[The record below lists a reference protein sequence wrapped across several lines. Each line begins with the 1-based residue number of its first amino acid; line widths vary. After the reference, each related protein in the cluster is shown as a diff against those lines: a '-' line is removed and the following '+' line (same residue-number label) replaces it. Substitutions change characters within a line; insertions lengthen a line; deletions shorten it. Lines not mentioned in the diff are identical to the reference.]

1 MSLTDIVIGVHPV
14 SILNSLDL
22 EPVVTKLNLIAGE
35 WLAGENE
42 IENRNPS
49 DLSDLI
55 GMFAQAG
62 PDQLDTTLDRARL
75 AQTEW
80 SAYGLERKQ
89 AVLMSIGNELM
100 ARAEELGTLLSREE
114 GKPFA
119 EGKGE
124 VYRAGQFFTYYAA
137 ECLRQIGENAD
148 SVRDGIEV
156 DVRREPVGVVAVI
169 SPWNFPTATA
179 SWKIAPA
186 LCYGNAVIW
195 KPANMT
201 PASAVAL
208 TEIIEKQDIPKGLF
222 SLVMG
227 AGRSIGQRLVES
239 PKVNAITFT
248 GSVPVGKGIAS
259 AAIQNLTKVQMEMGS
274 KNALAVLDDADLDL
288 AATLALGGAFGGTG
302 QKCTASSRLIVH
314 ENVHDAF
321 VDKLVAGAE
330 AMKVGHALEKGTQ
343 MGPVVSA
350 EQLQENLSYVELG
363 KSEGAELAC
372 GGKRLERPHEGFY
385 MSPGVFL
392 NTTNGMRINREEMFA
407 PLTCVI
413 KVGSYDEALAT
424 VNDTN
429 FGLTSGIVTKS
440 LARANHFRRNARTG
454 VVTINLPTAGTDYH
468 VPFGGRGDS
477 SYGPREQ
484 GKAAAE
490 FYTTVKTAYISA
502 GSPD

>member
-1 MSLTDIVIGVHPV
+1 MTH
-14 SILNSLDL
+14 
-22 EPVVTKLNLIAGE
+22 KNLIAGD
-35 WLAGENE
+35 WLDGETS

-49 DLSDLI
+49 DVTDLI
-55 GMFAQAG
+55 GRYAQASSE
-62 PDQLDTTLDRARL
+62 QLEATLDQARQ
-75 AQTEW
+75 AQREW
-80 SAYGLERKQ
+80 AAYGLERKQ
-89 AVLMSIGNELM
+89 AVLNAIGNEMM
-100 ARAEELGTLLSREE
+100 ARAEELGHLLSREE
-114 GKPFA
+114 GKPLA

-148 SVRDGIEV
+148 SVRDGIEI
-156 DVRREPVGVVAVI
+156 DVRREPVGTVAII

-186 LCYGNAVIW
+186 LCYGNAVVW
-195 KPANMT
+195 KPANVT

-208 TEIIEKQDIPKGLF
+208 TEIIAKQDIPKGLF

-227 AGRSIGQRLVES
+227 AGGTIGQALVES
-239 PKVNAITFT
+239 PKIDAISFT
-248 GSVPVGKGIAS
+248 GSVPVGKGIAA

-274 KNALAVLDDADLDL
+274 KNALAVMDDADLDL
-288 AATLALGGAFGGTG
+288 AVSLALGGAFGGTG
-302 QKCTASSRLIVH
+302 QKCTASSRLVVH
-314 ENVHDAF
+314 AGVHDAF
-321 VDKLVAGAE
+321 VEKLIAGAL
-330 AMKVGHALEKGTQ
+330 AMKVGHALEDGTQ
-343 MGPVVSA
+343 IGPVVSQQ
-350 EQLQENLSYVELG
+350 QLDDNLAYVELG

-372 GGKRLERPHEGFY
+372 GGARLTMPHDGFY

-392 NTTNGMRINREEMFA
+392 GTNNQMRINREEMFA
-407 PLTCVI
+407 PLTSVI
-413 KVGSYDEALAT
+413 KVDSYDEALAV

-429 FGLTSGIVTKS
+429 FGLTSGIVTQS
-440 LARANHFRRNARTG
+440 LARATHFRRNARTG
-454 VVTINLPTAGTDYH
+454 VVTVNLPTAGTDYH

-502 GSPD
+502 GDPS

>member
-1 MSLTDIVIGVHPV
+1 M
-14 SILNSLDL
+14 
-22 EPVVTKLNLIAGE
+22 TKLNLIAGE

-55 GMFAQAG
+55 GLFAQASRN
-62 PDQLDTTLDRARL
+62 QLEATLDQARI
-75 AQTEW
+75 AQAEW
-80 SAYGLERKQ
+80 AAYGLERKQ
-89 AVLMSIGNELM
+89 AVLMKIGNELM
-100 ARAEELGTLLSREE
+100 TRAQELGTLLSREE
-114 GKPFA
+114 GKPLA

-137 ECLRQIGENAD
+137 ECLRQIGENTD
-148 SVRDGIEV
+148 SVRDGVEI
-156 DVRREPVGVVAVI
+156 DVRREAVGTVAII

-186 LCYGNAVIW
+186 LCYGNAVVW
-195 KPANMT
+195 KPANLT

-208 TEIIEKQDIPKGLF
+208 SEIIARQDIPKGLF

-227 AGRSIGQRLVES
+227 AGQTIGQALVES
-239 PKVNAITFT
+239 PKVDAISFT
-248 GSVPVGKGIAS
+248 GSVPVGKSIAAS
-259 AAIQNLTKVQMEMGS
+259 AIQNLTKVQMEMGS
-274 KNALAVLDDADLDL
+274 KNALAVMDDADLDL
-288 AATLALGGAFGGTG
+288 AVTLALGGAFGGTG
-302 QKCTASSRLIVH
+302 QKCTASSRLVVC
-314 ENVHDAF
+314 ESVHDSF
-321 VDKLVAGAE
+321 VEKLIAGAK
-330 AMKVGHALEKGTQ
+330 AMVVGHALEAGTQ
-343 MGPVVSA
+343 IGPVVSKQ
-350 EQLQENLSYVELG
+350 QLDDNLNYVEQG
-363 KSEGAELAC
+363 KSDGAELAC
-372 GGKRLERPHEGFY
+372 GGVRLDKPHDGFY

-392 NTTNGMRINREEMFA
+392 NTTNDMSINREEMFA
-407 PLTCVI
+407 PLTSVI
-413 KVGSYDEALAT
+413 KVGGYDEALAV

-429 FGLTSGIVTKS
+429 FGLTSGIVTQS

-490 FYTTVKTAYISA
+490 FYTTLKTTYISA
-502 GSPD
+502 GTPK

>member
-1 MSLTDIVIGVHPV
+1 MTH
-14 SILNSLDL
+14 
-22 EPVVTKLNLIAGE
+22 KNLIAGE
-35 WLAGENE
+35 WLAGDTE

-49 DLSDLI
+49 DVTDLI
-55 GMFAQAG
+55 GLYAQAT
-62 PDQLDTTLDRARL
+62 PDQLDATLTRARA
-75 AQTEW
+75 AQAEW
-80 SAYGLERKQ
+80 AAYGLERKQ
-89 AVLMSIGNELM
+89 AVLNAIGTEMM

-114 GKPFA
+114 GKPLA

-148 SVRDGIEV
+148 SVRPDVEI
-156 DVRREPVGVVAVI
+156 DVRREPVGTVAII

-186 LCYGNAVIW
+186 LCYGNAVVW
-195 KPANMT
+195 KPANVT

-208 TEIIEKQDIPKGLF
+208 TEIIARQDIPKGLF

-227 AGRSIGQRLVES
+227 SGGTIGQRLVES
-239 PKVNAITFT
+239 PLIDAISFT
-248 GSVPVGKGIAS
+248 GSVPVGKGIA
-259 AAIQNLTKVQMEMGS
+259 ATAIQNLTKVQMEMGS
-274 KNALAVLDDADLDL
+274 KNALAVMDDADLDL
-288 AATLALGGAFGGTG
+288 AVTLALGGAFGGTG
-302 QKCTASSRLIVH
+302 QKCTASSRLVVH
-314 ENVHDAF
+314 ANIHDAF
-321 VDKLVAGAE
+321 VEKLVAGAQ
-330 AMKVGHALEKGTQ
+330 AMKVGHALEEGVQ
-343 MGPVVSA
+343 MGPVVSQQ
-350 EQLQENLSYVELG
+350 QLNENLAYVDLG

-372 GGKRLERPHEGFY
+372 GGARLDMPHDGFY

-392 NTTNGMRINREEMFA
+392 NTTNDMAINREEMFA
-407 PLTCVI
+407 PLTSVI
-413 KVGSYDEALAT
+413 KVGSYDEALNV

-429 FGLTSGIVTKS
+429 FGLTSGIVTRS
-440 LARANHFRRNARTG
+440 LARATHFRRNARTG
-454 VVTINLPTAGTDYH
+454 VVTVNLPTAGTDYH

-502 GSPD
+502 GPV

>member
-1 MSLTDIVIGVHPV
+1 MLHR
-14 SILNSLDL
+14 
-22 EPVVTKLNLIAGE
+22 NLIAGE
-35 WLAGENE
+35 WLAGESE
-42 IENRNPS
+42 IENRSPS

-55 GMFAQAG
+55 GLYAQASC
-62 PDQLDTTLDRARL
+62 DQLDATLDQ
-75 AQTEW
+75 AQQAQREW
-80 SAYGLERKQ
+80 AAYGIERKQ
-89 AVLMSIGNELM
+89 AVLMSIGNEMM

-114 GKPFA
+114 GKPIA

-124 VYRAGQFFTYYAA
+124 VYRAGQFFSYYAA

-148 SVRDGIEV
+148 SVRPNIEV
-156 DVRREPVGVVAVI
+156 DVRREPIGVVAVI

-186 LCYGNAVIW
+186 LCYGNAVVW

-201 PASAVAL
+201 PASAYAL
-208 TEIIEKQDIPKGLF
+208 AEIISRQDIPKGLF

-227 AGRSIGQRLVES
+227 SGSRIGQRLVES
-239 PKVNAITFT
+239 SKVNAVTFT
-248 GSVPVGKGIAS
+248 GSVPVGKGIAV

-274 KNALAVLDDADLDL
+274 KNALAVMDDADLDL
-288 AATLALGGAFGGTG
+288 AVTLAMGGAFGGTG
-302 QKCTASSRLIVH
+302 QKCTASSRLVVH
-314 ENVHDAF
+314 DAIHDAF
-321 VDKLVAGAE
+321 VEKLVAGTK
-330 AMKVGHALEKGTQ
+330 AMKVGHALEVGTQ
-343 MGPVVSA
+343 MGPVASA
-350 EQLQENLSYVELG
+350 TQLAENLAYVDLG

-372 GGKRLERPHEGFY
+372 GGERLEMPHDGFY

-392 NTTNGMRINREEMFA
+392 NTRNDFRINREEMFA
-407 PLTCVI
+407 PLTSVI
-413 KVGSYDEALAT
+413 KVGSYDEALGV

-440 LARANHFRRNARTG
+440 LARATHFRRNARTG

-477 SYGPREQ
+477 SYGSREQ

-502 GSPD
+502 GPV

>member
-1 MSLTDIVIGVHPV
+1 M
-14 SILNSLDL
+14 
-22 EPVVTKLNLIAGE
+22 TKLNLIAGE

-42 IENRNPS
+42 LENRNPS

-89 AVLMSIGNELM
+89 AVLMNIGNELM

-314 ENVHDAF
+314 ESVHDAF